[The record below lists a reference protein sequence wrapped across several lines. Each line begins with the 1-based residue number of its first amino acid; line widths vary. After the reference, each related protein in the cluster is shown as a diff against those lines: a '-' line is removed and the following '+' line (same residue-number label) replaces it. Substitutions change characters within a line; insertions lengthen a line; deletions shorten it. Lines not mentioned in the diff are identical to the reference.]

1 MPRESG
7 SVTDAREARVPV
19 KLAGG
24 EVIECLVD
32 TGFNGQ
38 LMIPREVI
46 HRLHLPVI
54 GHEDFETAGGHLL
67 SADIALV
74 EIEWLA
80 ERRVVEAIVSEGA
93 DALLGT
99 RMLEGTQLI
108 IDYMAHTATVTTQ
121 E

>member
-67 SADIALV
+67 SADIVLV

-80 ERRVVEAIVSEGA
+80 ERRVVEAIVSEEA

-99 RMLEGTQLI
+99 RMIEGDAV
-108 IDYMAHTATVTTQ
+108 DY
-121 E
+121 

>member
-1 MPRESG
+1 
-7 SVTDAREARVPV
+7 
-19 KLAGG
+19 
-24 EVIECLVD
+24 
-32 TGFNGQ
+32 
-38 LMIPREVI
+38 
-46 HRLHLPVI
+46 
-54 GHEDFETAGGHLL
+54 
-67 SADIALV
+67 V

-80 ERRVVEAIVSEGA
+80 GRRVVEAIVSEGA